1 MSADVAQIIYSI
13 HKVTGSPFRSVKT
26 ENPQVESI
34 LNKSV
39 LAMLMITAFKSTGFQ
54 PLKVVIDD
62 GTPALRQACVAT
74 AAITW
79 SLILTSHRLAR
90 SVF

>member
-1 MSADVAQIIYSI
+1 MAQIIYSI
-13 HKVTGSPFRSVKT
+13 HKVTGSPFQSTKT

-74 AAITW
+74 FAITW